1 MVAGQ
6 PVAVQ
11 SPARKRRG
19 QEVAAEGRYSSDIGR
34 AEYVA
39 LISLMT
45 VDFRTLASATV
56 GKNSFNSA
64 SARSNTSCFD
74 FSTSV
79 FDELT
84 TSSRYEPFSACSLPA
99 EWSALLL
106 NIHWMVRSSRTA

>member
-1 MVAGQ
+1 MVAGH

-11 SPARKRRG
+11 SPARKKRG
-19 QEVAAEGRYSSDIGR
+19 QEVTAEGRYSSDIGR

-39 LISLMT
+39 LTSLMT

-56 GKNSFNSA
+56 GKDSFNSA
-64 SARSNTSCFD
+64 SARSITSCFD

-84 TSSRYEPFSACSLPA
+84 TSSRYEPSSLCWPPA
-99 EWSALLL
+99 E
-106 NIHWMVRSSRTA
+106 